1 MDEIFPNLKKAINT
15 YSRSSTKSKQDKSLG
30 QAHFSYAT
38 ESMYDKKKIDKLNM
52 KIENFTELSVGEHA
66 VK

>member
-38 ESMYDKKKIDKLNM
+38 ESMYDKKKIDKH
-52 KIENFTELSVGEHA
+52 EN
-66 VK
+66 